1 MRGGGDG
8 SLGSETA
15 FLSTLWKNFK
25 MPCCSSNWISASSSD
40 GGGDKEEIDER
51 SEDSSS
57 AMMCGCSVAFPV
69 LDALVQGKVDV
80 VLEVLQGGEGRVQ
93 VRLGNVEARKCG
105 RGRAVRQGRLS

>member
-1 MRGGGDG
+1 
-8 SLGSETA
+8 
-15 FLSTLWKNFK
+15 
-25 MPCCSSNWISASSSD
+25 
-40 GGGDKEEIDER
+40 
-51 SEDSSS
+51 
-57 AMMCGCSVAFPV
+57 MCGCSVAFPV